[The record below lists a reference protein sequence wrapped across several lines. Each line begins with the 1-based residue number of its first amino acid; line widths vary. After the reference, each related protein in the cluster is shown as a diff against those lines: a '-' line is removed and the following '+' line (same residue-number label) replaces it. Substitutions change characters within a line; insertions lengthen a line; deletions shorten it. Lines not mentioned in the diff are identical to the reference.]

1 MRFLI
6 KVHDDSRD
14 LREEFK
20 IFRLVKFPPQRR
32 MVDITLFIPP
42 TPTGNTRR
50 HLEKVVAK

>member
-20 IFRLVKFPPQRR
+20 IFRLVEFPPQQR
-32 MVDITLFIPP
+32 MVDITLFIPA

-50 HLEKVVAK
+50 HLKKVVAK